1 MENNINKYRNFEESR
16 QEEESGIN
24 IRDILDF
31 FWRLRWWIAGA
42 MAVALVLAV
51 LFVRMQ
57 TPMFQRST
65 WIMLNRNDGANTEF
79 TILSEFTGR
88 TLNKRIDNEVFILKS
103 PSLMSKVVEDL
114 GLNTRYYHYILP
126 IANSKIKHTRSIF
139 ARKLAEYYGDQP
151 FTMNVVHD
159 PLYPDAM
166 HPASIYVEFKHEGE
180 SGFKIRKMLVNGKK
194 FDPGR
199 EQFSYNDSL
208 SLGGF
213 SLTFHVEN
221 PEDMIKG
228 DKYIATWNTPF
239 NTAKGFLGGLS
250 VDVQGKSANQSDV
263 VMITMEDAFPRRA
276 EDILNALVARTNREA
291 RDYKNLSTLN
301 TIEFIDSRL
310 KEISDQLGN
319 AEINYKNYQSSK
331 VIVDPGSQ
339 TSMTLNRDMEYQKQ
353 LTEVQL
359 QLQVL
364 DMITNYLNE
373 TPENVYKVI
382 PTNIGVSDAGL
393 NSIISNY
400 NSLVAERNRMI
411 SNSSENNPRVLSMN
425 TQLEDGKKGIEL
437 SVNNLVKIYT
447 IRQRELEKLLSSS
460 KSKIA
465 TIPQQQFE
473 LQQLSRK
480 MEIIEP
486 LFLLLQQKREET
498 QITMYG
504 EADNFRVIEPAFGPG
519 APVKPNS
526 KMFYLLA
533 LILGF
538 ILPPGVVWLRSQLRT
553 RVETKSDVEAV
564 VDAAVL
570 AVLPKSGEADYMLI
584 PKSGRDALSES
595 FRMLRA
601 NIQYLPNTK
610 VLQVTSSVPGEG
622 KSFVAANIALSLA
635 HTGKKVVLVGM
646 DLRKPVLPKIFKDVQ
661 HDKMASVV
669 GYMIGKVTSID
680 DMIFQSGV
688 SSSLD
693 LVFAGPVPPNPTE
706 LLAQGRQAE
715 IIAALK
721 DRYDYVVIDTAPYL
735 PVADSSLI
743 NPLVDATLY
752 VIRADYTQL
761 RMLREIEAVIN
772 SKTAPIRNINL
783 VLNDFNITANKYRYG
798 YGEGYGYGYGGSYG
812 YGYGYG

>member
-1 MENNINKYRNFEESR
+1 MENNLNKYRNFDESR
-16 QEEESGIN
+16 QEEEGGIN
-24 IRDILDF
+24 IRDIIDF

-42 MAVALVLAV
+42 MVVALSLAV

-103 PSLMSKVVEDL
+103 PSLLSKVVEDL

-126 IANSKIKHTRSIF
+126 IGNSKIKHTRGFF
-139 ARKLAEYYGDQP
+139 ARKLAEYYQDQP

-166 HPASIYVEFKHEGE
+166 HPSSIYVEFKHEGE
-180 SGFKIRKMLVNGKK
+180 GFKIRKMLVNGKK

-199 EQFSYNDSL
+199 SKYSYNDSL

-213 SLTFHVEN
+213 ALTFHVEDS
-221 PEDMIKG
+221 EEMIKG
-228 DKYIATWNTPF
+228 DRYIATWNTPF
-239 NTAKGFLGGLS
+239 NTAKGFLNGLS

-263 VMITMEDAFPRRA
+263 VMITMVDAFPRRA
-276 EDILNALVARTNREA
+276 EDILNALVARTNKEA

-310 KEISDQLGN
+310 KEISDQLGS
-319 AEINYKNYQSSK
+319 AEINYKNYQSSR
-331 VIVDPGSQ
+331 VIVDAGSQ
-339 TSMTLNRDMEYQKQ
+339 TNMTLTSNMEYEKQ

-364 DMITNYLNE
+364 DMITNYLKETGENE
-373 TPENVYKVI
+373 YKVI

-393 NSIISNY
+393 NNIIGNY
-400 NSLVAERNRMI
+400 NNLVAERNRMI

-425 TQLEDGKKGIEL
+425 TQLEDGKKSIEL
-437 SVNNLVKIYT
+437 SVNNLVKIYN
-447 IRQRELEKLLSSS
+447 IRQRELEKILSTS

-504 EADNFRVIEPAFGPG
+504 EADNFRVIESAFGPA

-533 LILGF
+533 LVLGF
-538 ILPPGVVWLRSQLRT
+538 ILPPGVVWLRNQLRT
-553 RVETKSDVEAV
+553 KVETKADVEAA

-646 DLRKPVLPKIFKDVQ
+646 DLRKPVLPKIFKEVK
-661 HDKMASVV
+661 HVVGSVV
-669 GYMIGKVTSID
+669 
-680 DMIFQSGV
+680 
-688 SSSLD
+688 L
-693 LVFAGPVPPNPTE
+693 
-706 LLAQGRQAE
+706 
-715 IIAALK
+715 
-721 DRYDYVVIDTAPYL
+721 
-735 PVADSSLI
+735 
-743 NPLVDATLY
+743 
-752 VIRADYTQL
+752 
-761 RMLREIEAVIN
+761 
-772 SKTAPIRNINL
+772 
-783 VLNDFNITANKYRYG
+783 
-798 YGEGYGYGYGGSYG
+798 
-812 YGYGYG
+812 